1 MVFDVLLG
9 EDGGAGRDVA
19 DDRHRYGVAPLL
31 VDSPRPE
38 TSCTVRDLL
47 GSRLMRPRRSS
58 WFRWL
63 WTVELE
69 LRPTASPISR
79 TLGG

>member
-1 MVFDVLLG
+1 MPAATLPRTG
-9 EDGGAGRDVA
+9 TGTAR
-19 DDRHRYGVAPLL
+19 RRSSSC
-31 VDSPRPE
+31 SPWPCGLS

-47 GSRLMRPRRSS
+47 GSRLISPRRSS

-63 WTVELE
+63 CTVELE
-69 LRPTASPISR
+69 ESPTASPISR